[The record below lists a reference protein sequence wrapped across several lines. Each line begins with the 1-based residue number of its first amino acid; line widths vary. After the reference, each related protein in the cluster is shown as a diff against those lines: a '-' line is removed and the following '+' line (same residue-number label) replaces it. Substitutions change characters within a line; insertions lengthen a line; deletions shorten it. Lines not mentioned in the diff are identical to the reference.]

1 MKMVTFGL
9 LPQVDSSLL
18 SKFFSPHD
26 ILSVAMSI
34 KRLNFSKNG
43 KLVAQDKFLTLAVS
57 NVFLAPDGF
66 VYLTGNHGVYR
77 KKRANIKDE
86 L

>member
-1 MKMVTFGL
+1 MT
-9 LPQVDSSLL
+9 
-18 SKFFSPHD
+18 
-26 ILSVAMSI
+26 
-34 KRLNFSKNG
+34 FSKNG

-77 KKRANIKDE
+77 KKRANTKDE

>member
-1 MKMVTFGL
+1 
-9 LPQVDSSLL
+9 
-18 SKFFSPHD
+18 
-26 ILSVAMSI
+26 MSI
-34 KRLNFSKNG
+34 KRLNLSKNG